1 MTKIAKILIPLLKN
15 SVIPSIVN
23 QVEKTATDAI
33 DKQLDDDLKLYGTQA
48 TLDGFDKDITVDY
61 GMIGNSP
68 SVKNGMLAIE
78 ANGTFFSKTA
88 GTYQPRDIPAFDE
101 GGKNLQVHLADYV
114 LNTLF

>member
-1 MTKIAKILIPLLKN
+1 
-15 SVIPSIVN
+15 
-23 QVEKTATDAI
+23 
-33 DKQLDDDLKLYGTQA
+33 
-48 TLDGFDKDITVDY
+48 
-61 GMIGNSP
+61 MIGNSP
-68 SVKNGMLAIE
+68 SAKNGMLTIV